1 MELTYLLISST
12 HFGYSLMRGLILI
25 GVDIQII
32 NIGNSGR
39 YSKTDKNPFN
49 TIVNPLLVTGG
60 LGGLTLTATNEGTN

>member
-1 MELTYLLISST
+1 
-12 HFGYSLMRGLILI
+12 MRGLILI